1 MLQAALPTIA
11 PAGMYGVYIVDE
23 AERKPRRYIK
33 KCPPRQILPTC
44 ANNVCT
50 SPNVINGKIDP
61 DSGKVGSGCHTK
73 GKKVFSCK
81 TCGLVW
87 QQIPPELRT
96 PGDNGPEIS
105 ICKKRALNKDQGYKC
120 GRCGQ
125 QKKIGGKSHV
135 CSNPKERKDKQ
146 EKAPTEKEINKDL
159 QDVVL
164 QNFPFPGVYT
174 VDQFAN
180 IDGANNDKP
189 LEDIATCPDDKCVI
203 CNKTGT
209 HAAGNE
215 TSFLECHVCNKVVI
229 HYSCLEEFTM
239 EWTCASCNGD

>member
-1 MLQAALPTIA
+1 MVAGISGVVLVLLPKMDGAMPMLGLLSVSI
-11 PAGMYGVYIVDE
+11 
-23 AERKPRRYIK
+23 
-33 KCPPRQILPTC
+33 
-44 ANNVCT
+44 
-50 SPNVINGKIDP
+50 
-61 DSGKVGSGCHTK
+61 
-73 GKKVFSCK
+73 
-81 TCGLVW
+81 GLVAVTSGT
-87 QQIPPELRT
+87 L
-96 PGDNGPEIS
+96 
-105 ICKKRALNKDQGYKC
+105 L
-120 GRCGQ
+120 